1 MNFANYPVQN
11 QALHFMDIRLPSI
24 ITLNESSVLG
34 TPYTRIRRPTDGYN
48 WSAPGHVF
56 GGATAVGMSA
66 EKSDNDYNYKT
77 YFEIW
82 RENQE
87 FERQNIF
94 MS

>member
-1 MNFANYPVQN
+1 MNFLSNFVQTLAP
-11 QALHFMDIRLPSI
+11 QFVDLGLLSI
-24 ITLNESSVLG
+24 TILNESGALG
-34 TPYTRIRRPTDGYN
+34 TPVTRIRRPTDGYN

-87 FERQNIF
+87 L
-94 MS
+94 